1 MKSGGLPD
9 MMNKIFI
16 GVLLL
21 SIAAFSQIT
30 DNWNGYRDTSNITGF
45 IGTGTKY
52 SKAFNLTGYENLVV
66 EVLADDTT
74 TANLSADSIH
84 FYWWI
89 ELGHLVLS
97 STNTVDTS
105 WDIVNPI
112 FVDTFN
118 ITVAGRRAITFRAI
132 GTDYTFSAPSLTV
145 DTASVTGFASQRRY
159 IVPECDQYF
168 RIGHKG
174 LASNNKDADL
184 KLRDNVWRR
193 AATITRNR

>member
-1 MKSGGLPD
+1 MI
-9 MMNKIFI
+9 NKLFI
-16 GVLLL
+16 TVLLL
-21 SIAAFSQIT
+21 SVAALSQIT
-30 DNWNGYRDTSNITGF
+30 DNWNGYRDTSNIANF
-45 IGTGTKY
+45 RADSTKY
-52 SKAFNLTGYENLVV
+52 SKVFNLTGYENLVI

-74 TANLSADSIH
+74 SARLSADSTH

-89 ELGHLVLS
+89 ESGHQVLNS
-97 STNTVDTS
+97 SNTIDTS

-118 ITVAGRRAITFRAI
+118 VTVAGRRAVTFRAI

-145 DTASVTGFASQRRY
+145 DTAAVSGFASQRRY
-159 IVPECDQYF
+159 IIPEADQFF

-174 LASNNKDADL
+174 LAANNKDAML

-193 AATITRNR
+193 AFAITRGR